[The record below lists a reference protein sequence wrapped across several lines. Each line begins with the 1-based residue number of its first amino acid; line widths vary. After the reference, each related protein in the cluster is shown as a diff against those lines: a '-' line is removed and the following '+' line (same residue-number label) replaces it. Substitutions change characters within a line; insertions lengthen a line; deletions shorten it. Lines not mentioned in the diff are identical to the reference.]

1 MSVRFSADYG
11 TPASIAKSSSPT
23 AQEQLDL
30 DRLAFKGF
38 ADYAEVPGLGDGAIF
53 AAGMVTPIK
62 NGSMRQLAAFNLD
75 KQKAIDLARLALA
88 RL

>member
-1 MSVRFSADYG
+1 MAGQCWWNNTDMSVRFSIDYG

-38 ADYAEVPGLGDGAIF
+38 ADYAEVRGWTKSMSIPGAQGAD
-53 AAGMVTPIK
+53 ASAG
-62 NGSMRQLAAFNLD
+62 
-75 KQKAIDLARLALA
+75 
-88 RL
+88 